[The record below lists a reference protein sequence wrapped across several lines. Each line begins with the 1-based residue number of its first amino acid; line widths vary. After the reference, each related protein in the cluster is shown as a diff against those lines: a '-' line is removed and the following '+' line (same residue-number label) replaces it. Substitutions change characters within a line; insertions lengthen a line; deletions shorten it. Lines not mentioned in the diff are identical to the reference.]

1 MNALATMV
9 ADGHLTPPD
18 AADLGAAIDALCRLV
33 MRGSL
38 SDGTLNACL
47 DLLAADLAGRSIAS
61 LREGC
66 GV

>member
-1 MNALATMV
+1 MNALTTMV

-47 DLLAADLAGRSIAS
+47 DLLATDFAIRSFADLRQ
-61 LREGC
+61 GC